1 MTKIASALILILIG
15 FGPAYADE
23 PFIVLQNN
31 SETVYDLAETYK
43 VKRGDTLAKIV
54 ARFYPK
60 NTGRAELFRQIVSN
74 NPHAF
79 LRMNPN
85 ILLAGKVL
93 KIPNASGMGQ
103 GRGDDIY
110 FF

>member
-1 MTKIASALILILIG
+1 MTKIASALILLLIV

-31 SETVYDLAETYK
+31 SETGYDRAETYK

-54 ARFYPK
+54 ARFYPN

-85 ILLAGKVL
+85 MLLAGKVL

-103 GRGDDIY
+103 DRGDDIY